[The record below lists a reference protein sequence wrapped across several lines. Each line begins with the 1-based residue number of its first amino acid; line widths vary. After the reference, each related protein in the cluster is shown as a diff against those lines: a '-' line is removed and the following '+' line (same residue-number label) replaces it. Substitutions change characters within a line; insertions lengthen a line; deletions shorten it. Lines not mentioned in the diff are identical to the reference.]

1 MGERLTRVAEKM
13 SELLDKVNVLDRC
26 LNIVGRAFAKYDDMY
41 ACIVNII
48 HAKIMLCN
56 LCLF

>member
-1 MGERLTRVAEKM
+1 MHTNMYVHICKGL
-13 SELLDKVNVLDRC
+13 LDRC

-48 HAKIMLCN
+48 HAKVML
-56 LCLF
+56 